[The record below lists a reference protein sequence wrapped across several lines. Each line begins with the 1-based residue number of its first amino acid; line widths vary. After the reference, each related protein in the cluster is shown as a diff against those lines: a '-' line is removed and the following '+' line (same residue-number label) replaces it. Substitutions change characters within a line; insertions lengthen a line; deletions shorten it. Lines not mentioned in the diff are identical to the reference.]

1 MTYQGCPTPRKQPV
15 LAPDCRG
22 LPVPYFGVP
31 GHDPSACH
39 SLFRQALCKT
49 VRCPGWLLRYR
60 KGLPPTVMKMNEEC
74 LRLRPHDHP
83 GYQTVAEIRR
93 IVGQAIGPLNGSQ
106 GVDSMVD
113 GLVGDDSAYF

>member
-1 MTYQGCPTPRKQPV
+1 MP
-15 LAPDCRG
+15 
-22 LPVPYFGVP
+22 
-31 GHDPSACH
+31 
-39 SLFRQALCKT
+39 
-49 VRCPGWLLRYR
+49 RYR

-93 IVGQAIGPLNGSQ
+93 IIGQALGPLSGASG

-113 GLVGDDSAYF
+113 GMVGDDAAYF